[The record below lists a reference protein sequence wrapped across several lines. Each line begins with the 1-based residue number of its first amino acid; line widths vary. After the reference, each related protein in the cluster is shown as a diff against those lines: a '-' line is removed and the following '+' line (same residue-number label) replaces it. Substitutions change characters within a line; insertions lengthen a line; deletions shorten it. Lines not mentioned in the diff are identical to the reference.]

1 MNASILSHCS
11 IKLCACGNPFGY
23 LLFQRFHRTN
33 IAWNYS
39 RKEEDWCRIVLSMSD
54 GSSRAGNLLRIYKS
68 LMAIFTQCLTD
79 ILLTNIYIILF
90 HESRHFYH
98 ITIEWG
104 RLYCIDTSSSQHLI
118 NDTKHNKYVVGQ
130 RLKPSR

>member
-1 MNASILSHCS
+1 MAAHD
-11 IKLCACGNPFGY
+11 GGRPRQV
-23 LLFQRFHRTN
+23 LLH
-33 IAWNYS
+33 S
-39 RKEEDWCRIVLSMSD
+39 RKEDWCRIVLSMSD
-54 GSSRAGNLLRIYKS
+54 GSSRAGNLLCMYKS

-104 RLYCIDTSSSQHLI
+104 RLYCIDTSVSQHLI
-118 NDTKHNKYVVGQ
+118 KDTKHNKYVVGPII
-130 RLKPSR
+130 KPSRP

>member
-1 MNASILSHCS
+1 MVA
-11 IKLCACGNPFGY
+11 
-23 LLFQRFHRTN
+23 
-33 IAWNYS
+33 
-39 RKEEDWCRIVLSMSD
+39 
-54 GSSRAGNLLRIYKS
+54 AGPGTETLLRIYKS

-79 ILLTNIYIILF
+79 ILLTNILF

-104 RLYCIDTSSSQHLI
+104 RLYCIDTSLPQHLI
-118 NDTKHNKYVVGQ
+118 NDTKHNRPTYVVGQ

>member
-1 MNASILSHCS
+1 MCLWKSVW
-11 IKLCACGNPFGY
+11 
-23 LLFQRFHRTN
+23 LFKRFHHAN
-33 IAWNYS
+33 IAYNYS
-39 RKEEDWCRIVLSMSD
+39 RKEEDWCRIVLSISD

-79 ILLTNIYIILF
+79 ILLHVLLTNIITLF

-104 RLYCIDTSSSQHLI
+104 RLYCIDTSLSQHLI
-118 NDTKHNKYVVGQ
+118 NDAKHNKCVVGQ
-130 RLKPSR
+130 RLKPCR